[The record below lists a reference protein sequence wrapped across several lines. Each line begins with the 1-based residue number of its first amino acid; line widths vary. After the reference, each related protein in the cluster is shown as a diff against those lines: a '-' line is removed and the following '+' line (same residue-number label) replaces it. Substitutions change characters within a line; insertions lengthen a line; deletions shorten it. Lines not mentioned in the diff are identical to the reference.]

1 VELFID
7 TADLKE
13 IKEAASWGIL
23 SGVTTNPSLMQ
34 RSGASFQS
42 TIKEICKLV
51 NGPISAEVLSE
62 DSAGMV
68 KEAVKLAKIH
78 KNIVVKIP
86 MTTDGLKAIKQLSKK
101 GIKTNCTL
109 IFSANQALLAAIAG
123 ATYVSPFV
131 GRLDDIGNTGMKVV
145 AEIVE
150 IYRNYG
156 FKTKVIVASIRDP
169 MQVIQSAL
177 LGAHIATVPFPI
189 LKKMS
194 GHALTT
200 KGIKAFKEDAKK
212 AKLKI

>member
-1 VELFID
+1 
-7 TADLKE
+7 
-13 IKEAASWGIL
+13 
-23 SGVTTNPSLMQ
+23 
-34 RSGASFQS
+34 
-42 TIKEICKLV
+42 
-51 NGPISAEVLSE
+51 
-62 DSAGMV
+62 MV
-68 KEAVKLAKIH
+68 KEAEKLAKIH

-86 MTTDGLKAIKQLSKK
+86 ITTEGLKAIKQLSKK

-109 IFSANQALLAAIAG
+109 IFSANQALMAAIAG

-145 AEIVE
+145 AEIAE
-150 IYRNYG
+150 IYKNYG
-156 FKTKVIVASIRDP
+156 FKTKLIVASIRDP

-194 GHALTT
+194 GHALTD